1 MSDTTKK
8 HCIFFWYELIERHK
22 YKLLS
27 GEETYG
33 VFSDGLFAG
42 GASHGGLRG
51 IFNTDSTTT
60 NGYSV
65 ASTGFETTAVK

>member
-1 MSDTTKK
+1 MY
-8 HCIFFWYELIERHK
+8 IFFGRNSLK
-22 YKLLS
+22 DTNTMLS

-65 ASTGFETTAVK
+65 ASTAFEATAVK